1 MSGILNKINEMIQN
15 NRKKVLAV
23 GFVAAFAGANK
34 IASSIEHNRLHD
46 LMPEEAKYAYQ
57 VADKEG
63 QVFDDQYIKDNWEN
77 LLASY
82 VQEHGFSNEEIQ
94 AALDNVSN
102 GKGSELDNKIAS
114 FYNTRVQELD
124 EEMIEYGRDIRTN
137 SGMYERDKLYRLV
150 HYKQDMMKLGVE
162 RPDYS
167 DLNYLDR
174 HIAEHDEKSKE
185 FYSDDFERSFYHQL
199 KEGSANIN
207 HGRKAYSQY
216 RAYTDEAADIGDFAK
231 VVSIERAARE
241 YVTRDGGVM
250 DHFIEKTEIA
260 YAEKYG
266 KNPADEYE
274 WYKGVNQSE
283 ELKTVLDEI
292 IGADKATDSE
302 EINVALFNLED
313 QEFER

>member
-1 MSGILNKINEMIQN
+1 
-15 NRKKVLAV
+15 
-23 GFVAAFAGANK
+23 
-34 IASSIEHNRLHD
+34 
-46 LMPEEAKYAYQ
+46 
-57 VADKEG
+57 
-63 QVFDDQYIKDNWEN
+63 
-77 LLASY
+77 
-82 VQEHGFSNEEIQ
+82 
-94 AALDNVSN
+94 
-102 GKGSELDNKIAS
+102 
-114 FYNTRVQELD
+114 
-124 EEMIEYGRDIRTN
+124 MIEYGRNTRSS
-137 SGMYERDKLYRLV
+137 SGMYENEKLYKLV

-167 DLNYLDR
+167 DLNDLDR
-174 HIAEHDEKSKE
+174 HIAEHEERSKE
-185 FYSDDFERSFYHQL
+185 LYPDDFERSFYHQL

-283 ELKTVLDEI
+283 ELQTVLDEI